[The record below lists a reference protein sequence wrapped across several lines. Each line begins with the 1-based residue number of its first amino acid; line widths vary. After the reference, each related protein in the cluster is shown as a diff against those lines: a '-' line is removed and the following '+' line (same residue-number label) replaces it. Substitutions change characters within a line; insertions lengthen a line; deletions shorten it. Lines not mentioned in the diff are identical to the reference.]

1 MPDVVVMNRGFRG
14 IVPPNAGYFVDKIGN
29 ALYLFCGG
37 FQMCLEQ
44 RKNIAETATTSAF
57 YGFEKRSVRY
67 E

>member
-1 MPDVVVMNRGFRG
+1 MPDVVVMNMGFRG
-14 IVPPNAGYFVDKIGN
+14 IVPPNADYFVDKIGN

-37 FQMCLEQ
+37 FQMCQKQ

-57 YGFEKRSVRY
+57 YGFKKRSVRY